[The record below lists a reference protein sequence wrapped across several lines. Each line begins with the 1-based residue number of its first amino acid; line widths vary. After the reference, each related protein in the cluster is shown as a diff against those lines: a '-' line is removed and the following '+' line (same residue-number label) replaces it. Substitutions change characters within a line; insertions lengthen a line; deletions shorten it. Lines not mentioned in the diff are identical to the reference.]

1 MSNENYKLAIL
12 TISVVPVLISNPL
25 QKRLSELNFA
35 ELVPILA
42 WWVRKFSGSI
52 GHSRPNEL
60 PAAWN
65 DASELKQ
72 ASTAD
77 QAVGV
82 P

>member
-42 WWVRKFSGSI
+42 
-52 GHSRPNEL
+52 
-60 PAAWN
+60 
-65 DASELKQ
+65 
-72 ASTAD
+72 
-77 QAVGV
+77 
-82 P
+82 